1 MLLIWSAYDVCHH
14 LYNYLY
20 TSYVQILDRNYA
32 EISPQTKGEA
42 ASSDEYCSYLV
53 TGMIRLISTNG
64 LSNTHTN
71 RSRKVEILTEF
82 RMRFMLL
89 NNVQSLDQVGNRWSS
104 SAANLFITS
113 SLSHKLKDFVTGSVL
128 VMFGYYY

>member
-1 MLLIWSAYDVCHH
+1 MLPFIH
-14 LYNYLY
+14 LY

-32 EISPQTKGEA
+32 EISPKVKPLQA
-42 ASSDEYCSYLV
+42 MNIAHIYV

-89 NNVQSLDQVGNRWSS
+89 NNVQSLDQVGNRWST

-113 SLSHKLKDFVTGSVL
+113 SMSHKLKDFVIGSVL
-128 VMFGYYY
+128 VMFWLLLLE

>member
-1 MLLIWSAYDVCHH
+1 MMYATI
-14 LYNYLY
+14 Y
-20 TSYVQILDRNYA
+20 TSIHKLCTDFRQKLCRNKPTKQKVKPLQAMNIAHIYVN
-32 EISPQTKGEA
+32 
-42 ASSDEYCSYLV
+42 
-53 TGMIRLISTNG
+53 GMIRLSSTNG

-104 SAANLFITS
+104 SAANLFIT
-113 SLSHKLKDFVTGSVL
+113 
-128 VMFGYYY
+128 

>member
-1 MLLIWSAYDVCHH
+1 MSPFIH
-14 LYNYLY
+14 LY

-42 ASSDEYCSYLV
+42 ASSDEYCSYLCER
-53 TGMIRLISTNG
+53 MIRLISTNG

-71 RSRKVEILTEF
+71 RSRKVEILTEI

-113 SLSHKLKDFVTGSVL
+113 SLSHKLKDFVIGSIL
-128 VMFGYYY
+128 VMFWLYLLE

>member
-14 LYNYLY
+14 LYIYLY

-42 ASSDEYCSYLV
+42 ASSDEYCSYLCD
-53 TGMIRLISTNG
+53 RYDSTNG

-113 SLSHKLKDFVTGSVL
+113 SLSHKLKDFVIGSVL
-128 VMFGYYY
+128 VMFWLLLLE